1 MTEYF
6 TRAHYDQAA
15 EYIRRRTRHAPR
27 VGIVLGSGMG
37 ALADSVEGA
46 DVIHTTDVPHWPRST
61 VEGHAGRLVIGQL
74 EGQTV
79 LVQQGRVHF
88 YEGHSMQA
96 ITLPVRV
103 MRALGVE
110 YFFVSNAAGGINP
123 AFKPGDLML
132 ISDHI
137 NLLGMA
143 GFSPLRGSNDESL
156 GLRFPDMMNAY
167 DRNLR
172 ALAQRAA
179 AEAGLELKEGVY
191 ICLAGPSFETP
202 ADLKFLR
209 AIGADAVGMSTVP
222 EVTVARH
229 SGMKVLGISGVSN
242 VASLDGSAPTTHD
255 EVLEAGKVLGPKLI
269 TVVRGVLRA
278 LASQPG

>member
-15 EYIRRRTRHAPR
+15 DYIRQRTRHAPR

-46 DVIHTTDVPHWPRST
+46 DVIRAADVPHWPRST
-61 VEGHAGRLVIGQL
+61 VEGHAGRLVIGRL

-79 LVQQGRVHF
+79 IVQQGRVHF

-143 GFSPLRGSNDESL
+143 GFSPLRGPNDESL

-167 DRNLR
+167 DRDLR

-179 AEAGLELKEGVY
+179 AEAGLELREGVY
-191 ICLAGPSFETP
+191 MCLAGPSFETP
-202 ADLKFLR
+202 ADLRFLR
-209 AIGADAVGMSTVP
+209 ALGADAVGMSTVP

-229 SGMKVLGISGVSN
+229 GGMKVLGISGVSN
-242 VASLDGSAPTTHD
+242 VAKLDGSEPITHD

-269 TVVRGVLRA
+269 AVVRGVLRA
-278 LASQPG
+278 LASQAG